1 MPESA
6 AAKSLSIRLD
16 EEGRKV
22 IAVFASGVI
31 PAAITPDDFRLAID
45 AAGFGGYC
53 VNQASVDQ
61 ATKKYNSGV
70 AFEIEVAQALDGKF
84 SVRIAPDQMSAY
96 LSCTLPQGGEPVQQQ
111 SVLDEAAR
119 LGITAALDLGAIDQA
134 LGEGGDNIRIAGG
147 RPPVPS
153 IDGRFEVLF
162 PAMKERHPHLDEHD
176 LADFRDLGGIV
187 TVDVGDKLMRIV
199 APVEG
204 EPGETVTG
212 KAIPVKPGKKV
223 SFSSRLDG
231 VAVDADDPDL
241 LVAAIAGSPSA
252 LKDSASVEPVFSI
265 KDVDLHTGNISF
277 NGTIHVTHD
286 VHADMVL
293 TATGDIYVDGTVEN
307 SRLEASGDIIVKGG
321 IIGASELHAGSGG
334 HVQSSIS
341 CGGSCTARFVQYA
354 HIAAGNGIFIHDL
367 AMLSEL
373 TAGHQ
378 IVVGDENSRKGD
390 IVGGTARAT
399 MLVKAKNIGSDAGL
413 RTVVIAGADQRLHER
428 LNTVI
433 KDREAAEQKLADI
446 IKLLELAH
454 AHPGRIPR
462 EAIGAAEATR
472 DALGGEIEALRQ
484 EENELNE
491 EIRLSDGA
499 QVIAEKRV
507 FGGAEIHIGL
517 GRYATTE
524 MKEGGVFH
532 IIEDELVFD

>member
-1 MPESA
+1 MLEEA
-6 AAKSLSIRLD
+6 AAKYLSIHLD
-16 EEGRKV
+16 EEGHKV
-22 IAVFASGVI
+22 IAAFASGGV
-31 PAAITPDDFRLAID
+31 PAAITPDDFRQAID
-45 AAGFGGYC
+45 AAGLGGYC
-53 VNQASVDQ
+53 INQTSVEQ
-61 ATKKYNSGV
+61 ATKKYNSGE
-70 AFEIEVAQALDGKF
+70 AFEIEVGQALDGKF
-84 SVRIAPDQMSAY
+84 SVRIAPDQMVVY
-96 LSCTLPQGGEPVQQQ
+96 LSCTLSQGGEPVQRQ

-119 LGITAALDLGAIDQA
+119 IGIVATLDIEAIDQA
-134 LGEGGDNIRIAGG
+134 LREGGDNIGIAVG

-199 APVEG
+199 APIEG

-231 VAVDADDPDL
+231 VAVDADDPNL

-265 KDVDLHTGNISF
+265 KDIDLHTGNISF

-286 VHADMVL
+286 VHADMTL

-307 SRLEASGDIIVKGG
+307 SRLEAGGDIIVKGG
-321 IIGASELHAGSGG
+321 IIGASELHAGSGA
-334 HVQSSIS
+334 HVRSSIS
-341 CGGSCTARFVQYA
+341 CDGSCTARFVQYA
-354 HIAAGNGIFIHDL
+354 HITAGNGIFIHDL

-378 IVVGDENSRKGD
+378 IVVGDESSRKGD
-390 IVGGTARAT
+390 IVGGIARAT
-399 MLVKAKNIGSDAGL
+399 MLVKAKNIGSDAGM

-428 LNTVI
+428 LNAVI
-433 KDREAAEQKLADI
+433 KDREAAEHKFSDI
-446 IKLLELAH
+446 IKLLELARE
-454 AHPGRIPR
+454 HPGRIPQ

-472 DALGGEIEALRQ
+472 DALGAEIEVYKQ
-484 EENELNE
+484 EEAELNE
-491 EIRLSDGA
+491 EISLADGA
-499 QVIAEKRV
+499 QVIAEKQV
-507 FGGAEIHIGL
+507 FGGAEIRIGL
-517 GRYATTE
+517 EHYTTTE
-524 MKEGGVFH
+524 IREGGVFR
-532 IIEDELVFD
+532 IVEDELLFD

>member
-6 AAKSLSIRLD
+6 VAKSLSIRLN

-22 IAVFASGVI
+22 IAAFASGDT

-53 VNQASVDQ
+53 ISQAAVEQ
-61 ATKKYNSGV
+61 ATKKFNSGE
-70 AFEIEVAQALDGKF
+70 AFEIEVAQALDGRF
-84 SVRIAPDQMSAY
+84 SVRISPDQMNAY

-111 SVLDEAAR
+111 SVLDEAAK

-134 LGEGGDNIRIAGG
+134 LGEGGDNICIASG

-153 IDGRFEVLF
+153 IDGGFEATF
-162 PAMKERHPHLDEHD
+162 PSMKERHPHLDEHD
-176 LADFRDLGGIV
+176 MADFRDLGGIF
-187 TVDVGDKLMRIV
+187 TVDAGDGLMRIV
-199 APVEG
+199 APVDG
-204 EPGETVTG
+204 EPGMSVTG
-212 KAIPVKPGKKV
+212 KLIPVKPGKEV
-223 SFSSRLDG
+223 SFPSRLNG
-231 VAVDADDPDL
+231 AIVAADDPGL
-241 LVAAIAGSPSA
+241 LLAAISGSPSV
-252 LKDSASVEPVFSI
+252 LKDSVSVDPVFSI

-307 SRLEASGDIIVKGG
+307 SRLEAGGDIIVKGG
-321 IIGASELHAGSGG
+321 IIGASELHASSGVR
-334 HVQSSIS
+334 VQSAII
-341 CGGSCTARFVQYA
+341 CDGSCTARFVQYA
-354 HIAAGNGIFIHDL
+354 HITAGNGIFIHDL

-390 IVGGTARAT
+390 IIGGTARAA

-413 RTVVIAGADQRLHER
+413 RTTVIAGADQRLHER
-428 LNTVI
+428 LNTVV

-446 IKLLELAH
+446 IKLLELTH

-462 EAIGAAEATR
+462 ETISSAEATR
-472 DALGGEIEALRQ
+472 DALGGEIDALRQ
-484 EENELNE
+484 EEAELNK
-491 EIRLSDGA
+491 EISLSDGA

-507 FGGAEIHIGL
+507 FGGAEIRIGQ

-532 IIEDELVFD
+532 IVEDELVFD